1 MNNSL
6 KMIRLSGMTE
16 LSASQRA
23 VRRIREELDRRS
35 LSQRDLAERLHC
47 SQGRVAKML
56 NGRVELRID
65 DVAEMA
71 RVVGIPLTEVLRD
84 RGLEFYAEMTP
95 TEVRL
100 IERIRQRPDLLQG
113 VLILLEIG
121 GVLKAPLPQPRRKRG
136 RPLKSGQGG

>member
-1 MNNSL
+1 MN
-6 KMIRLSGMTE
+6 RLSGMTE

-23 VRRIREELDRRS
+23 VRRIREELDRRH

-56 NGRVELRID
+56 NGRVGLRLD

-100 IERIRQRPDLLQG
+100 MERIRQRPDLLQG

-121 GVLKAPLPQPRRKRG
+121 GVLKAPLPPPRRTRG
-136 RPLKSGQGG
+136 RPLKSAQGSSEK